1 MTERQNADRALKEA
15 LRAIAEEDA
24 RLGAS
29 PAVKA
34 HLMAELSSV
43 AAARRAPSWRVVGG
57 VAAAAV
63 LVTAIA
69 IPIWRARGASTVR
82 NPDANARTMTRREVV
97 TAFMPLAYSDVP
109 IGACHIVRMEVPRA
123 SLVLLGVMPADSLNA
138 VQSGTVIADV
148 IVGDDGLARA
158 VRFVHRSVRK
168 EPQR

>member
-69 IPIWRARGASTVR
+69 IPI
-82 NPDANARTMTRREVV
+82 
-97 TAFMPLAYSDVP
+97 
-109 IGACHIVRMEVPRA
+109 
-123 SLVLLGVMPADSLNA
+123 
-138 VQSGTVIADV
+138 
-148 IVGDDGLARA
+148 
-158 VRFVHRSVRK
+158 
-168 EPQR
+168 